1 VTGGAGFIG
10 FHLSRLLLEKGFKVF
25 ILDNFSDYYS
35 IKLKQLNADELE
47 KMGAIIIQGSIL
59 NKEILEKSISENMEI
74 VYHLAAQP
82 GVRYSSKFPEKSI
95 RVNVEGTAQ
104 VLSVCSEKKVKKI
117 VIASSASVF
126 GMQKY
131 LPIDEVHPK
140 NPISYYGVSKLATEK
155 LVEVK
160 RQLETDIDVSI
171 FRPFTVIGARQRPDM
186 AISTFV
192 SNAMNDKPINIF
204 GDGNQTRDWTHV
216 KNIVDGAY
224 LIGTKPEA
232 YNEDFNLGSGIRT
245 SVNEVLKLIKQ
256 EIGKDLKLNHIEI
269 NKADV
274 TDSLADINKAIS
286 ILGYQPKKTLQQAI
300 KDFINDFKENLSK
313 L

>member
-1 VTGGAGFIG
+1 
-10 FHLSRLLLEKGFKVF
+10 
-25 ILDNFSDYYS
+25 
-35 IKLKQLNADELE
+35 
-47 KMGAIIIQGSIL
+47 MGAIIIQGSIL